1 MINEA
6 KREYKIN
13 LGIIMYFTWVSVGT
27 IDEAHREY
35 VLSASLGRKKRGT
48 ETDKRKP
55 RDQHKNGLD
64 PKTGFDHPKPFDLSR
79 FLRQN

>member
-13 LGIIMYFTWVSVGT
+13 LGIIMYFAWVSVGT

-35 VLSASLGRKKRGT
+35 VLSASLGRKKEVQRQTKGSPETSIKMDLTRKRGLT
-48 ETDKRKP
+48 ARN
-55 RDQHKNGLD
+55 R
-64 PKTGFDHPKPFDLSR
+64 SS
-79 FLRQN
+79 